1 MCWEGERNGS
11 EDFEETWNGRM
22 VVNMEKLQWRIVV
35 FFYKKESKMMIKYVD
50 CNGIFFRQ

>member
-22 VVNMEKLQWRIVV
+22 VINMEKLQWRIVV
-35 FFYKKESKMMIKYVD
+35 FKKKRIENDDHV
-50 CNGIFFRQ
+50 CGL